1 MSGERLIAS
10 FILRVTVREGE
21 RRIVV
26 LDMGSGTST
35 TLSNYGELIRYLE
48 VGEEHEVVPDG
59 PKG

>member
-35 TLSNYGELIRYLE
+35 QFSNYGELIRYLE
-48 VGEEHEVVPDG
+48 VGEDPEVVPG
-59 PKG
+59 EAKG